1 MYNKKLLKEDDWLHW
16 EVCESVKLT
25 NGWRWNL
32 RVVLYLYKYN
42 IQIVVAKLPISFV
55 VYLNPI

>member
-1 MYNKKLLKEDDWLHW
+1 M
-16 EVCESVKLT
+16 KLT

-42 IQIVVAKLPISFV
+42 IQIVVVKLPISFV
-55 VYLNPI
+55 VYLNPIKTVYFKKGQEF